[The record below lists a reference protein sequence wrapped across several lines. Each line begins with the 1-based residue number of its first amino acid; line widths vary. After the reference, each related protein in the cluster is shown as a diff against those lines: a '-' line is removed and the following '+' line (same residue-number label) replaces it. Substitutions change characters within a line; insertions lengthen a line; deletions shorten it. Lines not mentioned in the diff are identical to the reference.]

1 MNKQWLILFLIL
13 GFLFNIFLYQIFL
26 KIIKRS
32 NIRQSIRE
40 EGPKRHQKKAGTP
53 TMGGIII
60 IIGTLILYLT
70 GKILFKLTLNF
81 SDLLLLF
88 PFVSYGIIGL
98 IDDLLSIKH
107 HENEGLSVKQ
117 KFLLE
122 ILVSGIFYF
131 LVLTLNFDNTLSFFG
146 TPVELGFLYGVF
158 IMLLMTFI
166 TNATNFTDGLDGLLG
181 SSSLTSFLSI
191 GILAYLKN
199 EMSVCFLCL
208 VLSFSLCGFLIFNY
222 NKAKLFMG
230 DTGSLAIG
238 GLMCSI
244 LIYLKME
251 MLIIFFGAIY
261 IIEILSVILQVWF
274 FKRTKGERI
283 FKMTPL
289 HHHFELINFSEY
301 QIDFLFSGF
310 NLIMSIIGII
320 IGVKLDG

>member
-1 MNKQWLILFLIL
+1 
-13 GFLFNIFLYQIFL
+13 
-26 KIIKRS
+26 
-32 NIRQSIRE
+32 
-40 EGPKRHQKKAGTP
+40 
-53 TMGGIII
+53 
-60 IIGTLILYLT
+60 
-70 GKILFKLTLNF
+70 
-81 SDLLLLF
+81 
-88 PFVSYGIIGL
+88 
-98 IDDLLSIKH
+98 
-107 HENEGLSVKQ
+107 
-117 KFLLE
+117 
-122 ILVSGIFYF
+122 
-131 LVLTLNFDNTLSFFG
+131 
-146 TPVELGFLYGVF
+146 
-158 IMLLMTFI
+158 
-166 TNATNFTDGLDGLLG
+166 
-181 SSSLTSFLSI
+181 
-191 GILAYLKN
+191 
-199 EMSVCFLCL
+199 MSVCFLCL

-301 QIDFLFSGF
+301 QIVFLFSAF
-310 NLIMSIIGII
+310 NLIMCIIGIM